1 MNLREQAEADNA
13 IILEDDVAGFGVEI
27 TFTNPD
33 DAEETV
39 TVKGQFTRISVEVD
53 PETGL
58 MVQGSTSEFTVR
70 LSSLGEVI
78 PKEDWEVKST
88 DITGAAFVGYCQ
100 APMPD
105 YTSGRLTVLARG

>member
-27 TFTNPD
+27 TFTSPD
-33 DAEETV
+33 EVQTK
-39 TVKGQFTRISVEVD
+39 TVKGQFTRISVEID
-53 PETGL
+53 QGTGL
-58 MVQGSTSEFTVR
+58 MVRGSTVAFTVR
-70 LSSLGEVI
+70 LSSLGGII
-78 PKEDWEVKST
+78 PADKWKVEST

-105 YTSGRLTVLARG
+105 YTSGRLTVLARV

>member
-13 IILEDDVAGFGVEI
+13 FLLEDDVAGFGVEI
-27 TFTNPD
+27 TFTNPA

-58 MVQGSTSEFTVR
+58 MVRGSTSAFTVR
-70 LSSLGEVI
+70 LSSLEGVI
-78 PKEDWEVKST
+78 PEEGWKVEST
-88 DITGAAFVGYCQ
+88 DISGAAFIGYCQ

-105 YTSGRLTVLARG
+105 FTSGRLTVLARV